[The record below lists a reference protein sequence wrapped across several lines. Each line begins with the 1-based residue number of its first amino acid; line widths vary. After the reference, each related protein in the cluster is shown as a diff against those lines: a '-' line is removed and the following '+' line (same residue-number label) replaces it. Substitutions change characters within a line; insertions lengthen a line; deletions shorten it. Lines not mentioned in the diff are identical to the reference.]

1 MAAAAVTQ
9 PSATRSLLF
18 PLEGRQHAL
27 RNNFNEKRGL
37 RTHKALDI
45 MAPRGTPVRAIDDG
59 RIAKLYRGPLRDNE
73 GTVILK
79 DGEVIANDD
88 NKFKLG
94 VNFIVEGG
102 VGKTGLKN

>member
-1 MAAAAVTQ
+1 MDD
-9 PSATRSLLF
+9 SL
-18 PLEGRQHAL
+18 
-27 RNNFNEKRGL
+27 
-37 RTHKALDI
+37 
-45 MAPRGTPVRAIDDG
+45 
-59 RIAKLYRGPLRDNE
+59 KLYRGPLRDNE

-102 VGKTGLKN
+102 VGKTGLKNQCASGRWRRPRAPAAASGAPRTCRAPAPAPR